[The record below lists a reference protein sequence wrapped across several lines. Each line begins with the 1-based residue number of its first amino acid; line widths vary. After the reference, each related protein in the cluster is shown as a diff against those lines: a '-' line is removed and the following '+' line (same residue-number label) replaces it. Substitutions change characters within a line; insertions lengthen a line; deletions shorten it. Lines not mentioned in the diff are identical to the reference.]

1 MKTDYNAQQTP
12 QFRIL
17 ADAQI
22 NKIYLAA
29 LECLQRTGVEVQNKE
44 ARELLVTA
52 GADVD
57 GMRVRIPPRI
67 IEDALA
73 ATPQSFTI
81 WGRDREHC
89 MKIAPGRVFFGPGP
103 TCTYFIDPETG
114 ERRKTRQG
122 DPAATAKVCDALDN
136 IDYVMS
142 LGLIDNVTPSLA
154 SVYEYAEMIAN
165 TGKPVLPWAFNLDHL
180 KDIYQIA
187 LALTGGEKEFRRRPL
202 FGFFST
208 MQPPMIHTD
217 DDLANCLWAVEQ
229 DIPVIYIGAG
239 EAGVSAPV
247 TGAGLLVVWLAGALS
262 GTAIFQLKKRG
273 ASVCIGGVPSP
284 MDLRS
289 ARPAYG
295 GPEMSLNSAAFSEI
309 LGHLGVPFMGTAGAS
324 DAKEMNI
331 QAAIESTMQVILS
344 SFSRANL
351 VHDVGFLDCADIGS
365 LEMLIMN
372 DEIIA
377 MTKRVMRGIEVN
389 DDTLMLDLINE
400 VGPGGEF
407 ISTMETAERCR
418 REIWNPALMNRES
431 WATWEENGSLTMSD
445 RIKHRMHEILTCHR
459 PLNLPQEAAEKI
471 AAIIE
476 AAEVREGSMKTDIEA

>member
-1 MKTDYNAQQTP
+1 MKTDYNTQQTP
-12 QFRIL
+12 QFRVL

-29 LECLQRTGVEVQNKE
+29 LECLQRTGVEVQNQE
-44 ARELLVTA
+44 ARELLAAA

-57 GMRVRIPPRI
+57 GRCVRISPRI

-73 ATPQSFTI
+73 AIPQSFTI
-81 WGRDREHC
+81 WGRDGEHR
-89 MKIAPGRVFFGPGP
+89 MEIAPGRVFFGPGP
-103 TCTYFIDPETG
+103 TCTFFIDPQTG
-114 ERRKTRQG
+114 ERRKSRQG
-122 DPAATAKVCDALDN
+122 DPATTARVCDALDN

-165 TGKPVLPWAFNLDHL
+165 TDKPVLPWAFNLDHL

-217 DDLANCLWAVEQ
+217 DDLANCLWAVEK

-239 EAGVSAPV
+239 EAGVSTPV
-247 TGAGLLVVWLAGALS
+247 TGAGLLVVWLAAALS
-262 GTAIFQLKKRG
+262 GIAIFQLKKRG
-273 ASVCIGGVPSP
+273 AAVCIGGVPAP

-289 ARPAYG
+289 ARPSYG
-295 GPEMSLNSAAFSEI
+295 GPEMSLYSAAFSEI
-309 LGHLGVPFMGTAGAS
+309 LRHLSVPFMGTAGSS
-324 DAKEMNI
+324 DAKTLNL
-331 QAAIESTMQVILS
+331 QAAIESTMQVMLS
-344 SFSRANL
+344 SLSRACM

-400 VGPGGEF
+400 VGPCGEF

-418 REIWNPALMNRES
+418 KEIWNPALLNREP
-431 WATWEENGSLTMSD
+431 WVTWKENGSLTMSD
-445 RIKHRMHEILTCHR
+445 KIKQRMHEILTNHK
-459 PLNLPQEAAEKI
+459 PSNLPEEVADKI
-471 AAIIE
+471 EAIIE
-476 AAEVREGSMKTDIEA
+476 AAEAREGVMKTGIEA

>member
-12 QFRIL
+12 QL
-17 ADAQI
+17 QVLTDAQI

-29 LECLQRTGVEVQNKE
+29 LKCLERTGVEVRNEE
-44 ARELLVTA
+44 ARELLAVA

-57 GMRVRIPPRI
+57 GMRVRIPPHI
-67 IEDALA
+67 IKDALA

-81 WGRDREHC
+81 WGRDGEHR
-89 MKIAPGRVFFGPGP
+89 MEIGPGRVFFGPGP
-103 TCTYFIDPETG
+103 SCTYFIDPETG

-122 DPAATAKVCDALDN
+122 DPAATARVCDALDN

-142 LGLIDNVTPSLA
+142 LGLIDNVTSSLA

-165 TGKPVLPWAFNLDHL
+165 TGKPVIPWAFNLDHL

-208 MQPPMIHTD
+208 MQPPLIHTD

-229 DIPVIYIGAG
+229 DIPVIYIGGG

-247 TGAGLLVVWLAGALS
+247 TGAGHLVVWLAGALS
-262 GTAIFQLKKRG
+262 GATIFQLKKRG
-273 ASVCIGGVPSP
+273 APVCVGGVPSP

-289 ARPAYG
+289 ARPALG
-295 GPEMSLNSAAFSEI
+295 GPEMSLYSAAFSEI
-309 LGHLGVPFMGTAGAS
+309 LQHLGVPFMGTAGSS
-324 DAKEMNI
+324 DAKTLNL
-331 QAAIESTMQVILS
+331 QAAIESTMQVIFS
-344 SFSRANL
+344 SLSRANL
-351 VHDVGFLDCADIGS
+351 VHDVGFFDCADIGS

-418 REIWNPALMNRES
+418 QEIWNPTLTDRDP
-431 WATWEENGSLTMSD
+431 WVIWEENGSLTMSD
-445 RIKHRMHEILTCHR
+445 RIKHRMHEILTSHR
-459 PLNLPQEAAEKI
+459 PLKLPENAAGKI
-471 AAIIE
+471 AAILKDAE
-476 AAEVREGSMKTDIEA
+476 AREG